1 MERNKLLFAIYA
13 MLWHMWQHV
22 FMRPGC
28 GHSATPG
35 DSSNGPTAGLSGIL
49 LAKQESPCVVVLVR
63 RGSC

>member
-1 MERNKLLFAIYA
+1 MDSNKMLFAIYA
-13 MLWHMWQHV
+13 MLWHMRQCV

-49 LAKQESPCVVVLVR
+49 LASRSHPAWLCW
-63 RGSC
+63 